1 MDRNFRYTEVINM
14 NIYEKLGRINILQR
28 DSEDIFSD
36 IGSIIDNKISDIISD
51 STVDFSDDDIS
62 IINSKLSFLINNL
75 EEYKKIISG
84 KDDKDIYSCKSYNI
98 MSLFFDTMDIE
109 TLISK
114 HYVAESTKLSISAV
128 DEPNSKFDLAY
139 ILYNDNNL
147 ERLIVLVQSKERY
160 TYHIS
165 NTSGPKYDGNNEYT
179 NLYKYFKT
187 TQFISEIEKVKDK
200 FCTVICD
207 KNN

>member
-1 MDRNFRYTEVINM
+1 M
-14 NIYEKLGRINILQR
+14 NIYEKLGRISLLQR

-51 STVDFSDDDIS
+51 STADFSDDDVS

-84 KDDKDIYSCKSYNI
+84 EDSEDIYSCKSYNIKSYNI
-98 MSLFFDTMDIE
+98 MSLFFDTMDIK

-200 FCTVICD
+200 FCTVVIHED
-207 KNN
+207 N